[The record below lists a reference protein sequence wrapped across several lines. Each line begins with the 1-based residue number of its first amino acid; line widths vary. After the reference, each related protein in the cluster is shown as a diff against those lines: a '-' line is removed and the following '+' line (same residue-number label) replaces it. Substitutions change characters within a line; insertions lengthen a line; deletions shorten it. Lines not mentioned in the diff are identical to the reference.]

1 MLEEFDTIQQAPS
14 PVARSA
20 RQERGKP
27 RLGRVLSY
35 GVMIGIVVTIL
46 FPIIPIVLWSFSG
59 RWFYPDLIPEELS
72 LRAWQYVASPASKAG
87 EAALKG
93 GGIALVATFLSLV
106 VGIPAG
112 RALGLHQFRGKRLV
126 QFLILAPVIVPGLAV
141 VMGIHVAFI
150 RLGLAGKVSGVTLAH
165 LIATTPYVVM
175 VMSSVFS
182 NYDPEFEEQARTLG
196 ADPIRTFIHVTFP
209 TIFPGMLVAAM
220 FAFIISW
227 GQYIVT
233 LLISGGRVITVPL
246 LLVNFA
252 NANDHPV
259 TAALSLLFLAPS
271 IIIIIITSRYLTGES
286 AALGGF
292 GA

>member
-1 MLEEFDTIQQAPS
+1 MLKEFDTIQQAPS
-14 PVARSA
+14 PVARPT

>member
-1 MLEEFDTIQQAPS
+1 MLSELQ
-14 PVARSA
+14 A
-20 RQERGKP
+20 RQRTTSITDVEAQLR
-27 RLGRVLSY
+27 RRALLGRIFSY
-35 GVMIGIVVTIL
+35 GIMAVIVISIL
-46 FPIIPIVLWSFSG
+46 APLIPIVIWAFTG
-59 RWFYPDLIPEELS
+59 RWFYPDLLPETFS
-72 LRAWQYVASPASKAG
+72 LRAWKYVFSPASKAG
-87 EAALKG
+87 EAAWKG
-93 GGIALVATFLSLV
+93 GLIAVVATLLSLV

-112 RALGLHQFRGKRLV
+112 RALGLHNFRGKRLV

-141 VMGIHVAFI
+141 LMGIHVMFI
-150 RLGLAGKVSGVTLAH
+150 RLGLAGKITGVTLAH
-165 LIATTPYVVM
+165 LIGTTPYVVM

-196 ADPIRTFIHVTFP
+196 ASPLRTFIHVTFP
-209 TIFPGMLVAAM
+209 TIFPGVLVAGM

-252 NANDHPV
+252 NANDKPV
-259 TAALSLLFLAPS
+259 TAALCLVFLAPS
-271 IIIIIITSRYLTGES
+271 ILIIIVTSKYLTGES

>member
-1 MLEEFDTIQQAPS
+1 VLPEFETEIEEPS
-14 PVARSA
+14 AVAIESEEDR
-20 RQERGKP
+20 RG
-27 RLGRVLSY
+27 RTGRIFSY
-35 GVMIGIVVTIL
+35 AVMILIIVVIL
-46 FPIIPIVLWSFSG
+46 APIIPIFIWAFSG
-59 RWFYPDLIPEELS
+59 RWFYPDLLPEEFS
-72 LRAWQYVASPASKAG
+72 LRAIKYIFSPASKAA
-87 EAALKG
+87 EAVLKG
-93 GGIALVATFLSLV
+93 GSIALIATLLSLI

-112 RALGLHQFRGKRLV
+112 RAIGLHDFRGKKLV
-126 QFLILAPVIVPGLAV
+126 LFLILAPVIVPGLSV
-141 VMGIHVAFI
+141 LMGIHVAFI
-150 RLGLAGKVSGVTLAH
+150 RFGLAGTVGGVTLAH

-196 ADPIRTFIHVTFP
+196 ANVRKTFVHVTFP
-209 TIFPGMLVAAM
+209 VIFPGVLVAGM

-233 LLISGGRVITVPL
+233 LLISGGKVITVPL

-252 NANDHPV
+252 SGADKPV
-259 TAALSLLFLAPS
+259 TAALALLFLAPS
-271 IIIIIITSRYLTGES
+271 IVIILITSKYLTGES

>member
-1 MLEEFDTIQQAPS
+1 L
-14 PVARSA
+14 
-20 RQERGKP
+20 
-27 RLGRVLSY
+27 
-35 GVMIGIVVTIL
+35 
-46 FPIIPIVLWSFSG
+46 
-59 RWFYPDLIPEELS
+59 YPDLLPEEFS
-72 LRAWQYVASPASKAG
+72 LRAIKYIFSPISKTA
-87 EAALKG
+87 EAVVKG
-93 GGIALVATFLSLV
+93 GSIAIVATVLSLV

-112 RALGLHQFRGKRLV
+112 RAIGLHKFRGKKLV
-126 QFLILAPVIVPGLAV
+126 TFMILAPVIVPGLSV

-150 RLGLAGKVSGVTLAH
+150 RMGLAGTMVGVTLAH

-182 NYDPEFEEQARTLG
+182 NYDPEYEEQARTLG
-196 ADPIRTFIHVTFP
+196 ANLVRTFVHVTFP
-209 TIFPGMLVAAM
+209 VIFPGVLVAGM

-246 LLVNFA
+246 LLVTFA
-252 NANDHPV
+252 SAADRPV
-259 TAALSLLFLAPS
+259 TAALALLFLTPS
-271 IIIIIITSRYLTGES
+271 IVIIIITSKYLTGES

>member
-1 MLEEFDTIQQAPS
+1 MLSEFESQRTIIESDGLEAQLQ
-14 PVARSA
+14 R
-20 RQERGKP
+20 RIW
-27 RLGRVLSY
+27 LGRLFSY
-35 GVMIGIVVTIL
+35 GVMAVIMVSIL
-46 FPIIPIVLWSFSG
+46 APLIPIVIWAFSG
-59 RWFYPDLIPEELS
+59 RWFYPDLLPDELS
-72 LRAWQYVASPASKAG
+72 LRAWKYVFSPASKAG

-93 GGIALVATFLSLV
+93 GGIAIVATLLSLL

-112 RALGLHQFRGKRLV
+112 RALGLHNFRGKSLV

-141 VMGIHVAFI
+141 LMGIHVAFI
-150 RLGLAGKVSGVTLAH
+150 RIGLAGNITGVTLAH
-165 LIATTPYVVM
+165 LIGTIPYVVM

-196 ADPIRTFIHVTFP
+196 AGPLRTFIHVTLP
-209 TIFPGMLVAAM
+209 TIFPGVLVAGM

-252 NANDHPV
+252 NASDKPV
-259 TAALSLLFLAPS
+259 TAALCLIFLAPS
-271 IIIIIITSRYLTGES
+271 ILIIIVTSKYLTGES

>member
-1 MLEEFDTIQQAPS
+1 MQRDFKTEIEEPTITAIE
-14 PVARSA
+14 AEEIRRS
-20 RQERGKP
+20 
-27 RLGRVLSY
+27 RLGRIFSY
-35 GVMIGIVVTIL
+35 AVMIFIIIIIL
-46 FPIIPIVLWSFSG
+46 APIIPIFIWSFSG
-59 RWFYPDLIPEELS
+59 RWFYPDLLPEEFS
-72 LRAWQYVASPASKAG
+72 LRAIKYIFSPASKTA
-87 EAALKG
+87 EAVVKG
-93 GGIALVATFLSLV
+93 GSIAIVATGLSLV

-112 RALGLHQFRGKRLV
+112 RAIGLHKFRGKKLV
-126 QFLILAPVIVPGLAV
+126 TFMILAPVIVPGLSV

-150 RLGLAGKVSGVTLAH
+150 RMGLAGTVVGVTLAH

-182 NYDPEFEEQARTLG
+182 NYDPEYEEQARTLG
-196 ADPIRTFIHVTFP
+196 ANSIRTFIHVTFP
-209 TIFPGMLVAAM
+209 VIFPGVLVAGM

-246 LLVNFA
+246 LLVTFA
-252 NANDHPV
+252 SAADRPV
-259 TAALSLLFLAPS
+259 TAALALLFLAPS
-271 IIIIIITSRYLTGES
+271 IVIIIITSKYLTGES